1 MVAEGT
7 HPVAKIRG
15 ARGEGPVRGAWRAH
29 AGILSCRT
37 DFAFRLMKCSGIAQV
52 TQRSGK
58 KSETPVENFTL
69 PALLNATEPRR
80 MPASGAMRALD
91 ERSASGAASA
101 IIDGEQFVVN

>member
-69 PALLNATEPRR
+69 PALTNGTAPGG
-80 MPASGAMRALD
+80 MPASAAMGAEAART
-91 ERSASGAASA
+91 ASGAASA